1 VAHIAFP
8 FQVDGRGRTAQ
19 VDDDEYVRGLI
30 EQVLFT
36 SPAERVNRP
45 TFGSGVLQL
54 LFAPNSPELAATVQF
69 LVQGALQQWLGG
81 LIQIEAVRAE
91 TEDATLRVSVHYVL
105 QRNGQRRVAE
115 FERTAG

>member
-1 VAHIAFP
+1 MAHLAFP

-19 VDDDEYVRGLI
+19 VDDDEYIRGLI

-36 SPAERVNRP
+36 TPGERVNRP

-54 LFAPNSPELAATVQF
+54 VFAPNSDELAATVQF
-69 LVQGALQQWLGG
+69 LVEGALQQSLGG

-91 TEDATLRVSVHYVL
+91 ADDASLRVVVQYLVK
-105 QRNGQRRVAE
+105 RTGERRVAE
-115 FERTAG
+115 LERATG